1 MTEKMIEDEELK
13 GLEREI
19 DAAVDRL
26 FVEKGRKAE
35 KIEDSAPPFSG
46 FLREKESKEEWQMAP
61 PVSVSPLPSKPF
73 EKLETLLLSLEWEIS
88 RENLR
93 NAKEEV
99 LRLRKEWEGRTP
111 EISTLLHRMASVL
124 NVMMQNEEQIG
135 PHLIRFLLDTKETMK
150 LLLRKEEGE
159 DIAIYKKLAQ
169 AGIEARF
176 SCLEEVREARK
187 PEKMEEGY
195 GESVLVKSELSE
207 EVLRRL
213 EILSERMDQLVK
225 KLDHHL
231 SLHEK
236 VGVEIGTPSREGVS
250 SKKRV
255 TVFKMGERLFGVE
268 SDKVFSL
275 FKVPTSLQHKISHL
289 KKFQL
294 KGVEVKI
301 IPLGTFFSLPEMDR
315 AGVEQILIL
324 KDDSEYKGILMN
336 RVLSRLYGPLEPSGE
351 LNEYL
356 LGMIRWTY
364 EDLPIKVPILNFKKL

>member
-1 MTEKMIEDEELK
+1 MTEKMLEDEELK

-26 FVEKGRKAE
+26 FVEKGRRAEKAE
-35 KIEDSAPPFSG
+35 EPAPPLSSVFQ
-46 FLREKESKEEWQMAP
+46 EKESKETWQMVP
-61 PVSVSPLPSKPF
+61 PVSVTPLPSKPF

-88 RENLR
+88 KENLR
-93 NAKEEV
+93 NAMEEI
-99 LRLRKEWEGRTP
+99 LKLRKEWERSP
-111 EISTLLHRMASVL
+111 EISTLLLRMASVL
-124 NVMMQNEEQIG
+124 KVMMQNEEQIG
-135 PHLIRFLLDTKETMK
+135 PHLIRFLLDTKETIK

-159 DIAIYKKLAQ
+159 DLAIYKKLAQ

-176 SCLEEVREARK
+176 ACLEEVREARK
-187 PEKMEEGY
+187 LEKSEPPK
-195 GESVLVKSELSE
+195 ESSLTRPELSE
-207 EVLRRL
+207 EVLKRI

-236 VGVEIGTPSREGVS
+236 VGVEIRTPSEDRVS

-255 TVFKMGERLFGVE
+255 TVFKTGERLFGVE
-268 SDKVFSL
+268 SEKVFRL
-275 FKVPTSLQHKISHL
+275 FKVPTSLQHKMSHL
-289 KKFQL
+289 KKFQV
-294 KGVEVKI
+294 KGLEVKI

-315 AGVEQILIL
+315 VGGEQQVLIL

-364 EDLPIKVPILNFKKL
+364 EDLPIKVPILNLRKL

>member
-1 MTEKMIEDEELK
+1 MTEKMIEEEELK

-26 FVEKGRKAE
+26 FVEKGRRVE
-35 KIEDSAPPFSG
+35 KVEESAPLFPGVF
-46 FLREKESKEEWQMAP
+46 REKESKGTWQMVP

-93 NAKEEV
+93 NAQEEI
-99 LRLRKEWEGRTP
+99 LKLRKEWAGSQ
-111 EISTLLHRMASVL
+111 EISTLLHRMESVL
-124 NVMMQNEEQIG
+124 KVMMQNEEQIG
-135 PHLIRFLLDTKETMK
+135 PPLIRFLLDTKETIK
-150 LLLRKEEGE
+150 LLLRKEEDE
-159 DIAIYKKLAQ
+159 DLAIYKKLAQ

-176 SCLEEVREARK
+176 ACLEEVRETRK
-187 PEKMEEGY
+187 PEKLEGPK
-195 GESVLVKSELSE
+195 ESSLARPELSE
-207 EVLRRL
+207 EVLKRI

-236 VGVEIGTPSREGVS
+236 GDKEIRTPSEDRVS

-255 TVFKMGERLFGVE
+255 TVFKIGERLFGVE
-268 SDKVFSL
+268 SEKVFSL
-275 FKVPTSLQHKISHL
+275 FKVPTSLQHKMSHL

-294 KGVEVKI
+294 KGLEVKVVS
-301 IPLGTFFSLPEMDR
+301 LGTFFSLPEMDR
-315 AGVEQILIL
+315 VGGEQQVLIL
-324 KDDSEYKGILMN
+324 KDDSEFKGILMN

-364 EDLPIKVPILNFKKL
+364 EDLPIKVPILNLRKL